1 MSAGVWLKRKWDI
14 IYSVTKLR
22 LKGSSI
28 LAKSGR
34 EGDGGREREREKE
47 IEGEREREG
56 YGVRESEG
64 EIRRVL

>member
-14 IYSVTKLR
+14 IYSVTKFR

-47 IEGEREREG
+47 IGGEREG

-64 EIRRVL
+64 EIRRVI